1 MLSHCEVP
9 PATFD
14 YENFIALLA
23 HNRGLDATRRFRRP
37 LRL

>member
-14 YENFIALLA
+14 YENFIALFA
-23 HNRGLDATRRFRRP
+23 DNRALDATSRFRRP